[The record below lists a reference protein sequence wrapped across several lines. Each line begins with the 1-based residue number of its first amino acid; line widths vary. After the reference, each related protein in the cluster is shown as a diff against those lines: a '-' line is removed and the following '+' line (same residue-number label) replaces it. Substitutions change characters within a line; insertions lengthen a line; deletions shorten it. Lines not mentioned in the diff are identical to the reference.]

1 MNHATEYI
9 AKRLKATRLSKLLSQ
24 RRLGELAGVP
34 QSHISKI
41 ENGGVDLRVSSLVE
55 LARVLDLELTL
66 VPRKAVSAVNAIVR
80 STERSSSFG
89 RGQTSATIKELKRL
103 YDRVSEISVN
113 DPTIESVSRLQRQV
127 RDLQRFQVSI
137 PDNNALSKIYQWMN
151 QAQMNAEDLDD
162 VSRKALKEILLLR
175 NETLHGVSNMPQM
188 EPPRP
193 AYALEEDDNG

>member
-1 MNHATEYI
+1 MNYATEYI
-9 AKRLKATRLSKLLSQ
+9 AKTLKATRLSKLLSQ
-24 RRLGELAGVP
+24 ARLGELAGVP

-137 PDNNALSKIYQWMN
+137 PDNNALSKINQWMN
-151 QAQMNAEDLDD
+151 QVQMNAEDLDD